1 MTHAAYVP
9 NFVPSYC
16 ENMRLVPPEY
26 YHDLEWN
33 RDDAKVTGLIR
44 TSNPGFGEIEGAR
57 KDFSKQLVW
66 VCHDCYGTSKM
77 GTLMQLFDPTWE
89 PDDEWE
95 SLADEYS
102 G

>member
-9 NFVPSYC
+9 NYVPSYC

-44 TSNPGFGEIEGAR
+44 TSNPGFGEIEGSR
-57 KDFSKQLVW
+57 KDYRKQLVW
-66 VCHDCYGTSKM
+66 VCKGCYGETRDRNDM
-77 GTLMQLFDPTWE
+77 GTLIQLFDPTWE
-89 PDDEWE
+89 PDWNNPE
-95 SLADEYS
+95 A
-102 G
+102 

>member
-9 NFVPSYC
+9 NYVPSYC

-26 YHDLEWN
+26 YHDLNWE
-33 RDDAKVTGLIR
+33 REDAKVTGLIR
-44 TSNPGFGEIEGAR
+44 TSNPGFGEIEGSR
-57 KDFSKQLVW
+57 KDYRKQLVW
-66 VCHDCYGTSKM
+66 VCSNCYGTSGM

-89 PDDEWE
+89 PDWNNPDENRMSE
-95 SLADEYS
+95 